1 MQPPTHDYTKFLRE
15 LNDLMRRKPV
25 DATSIKITKKKNIYN
40 YGDRADNIYFVES
53 GQIKLVV
60 FSPTGKECLL
70 DIHGSGSIF
79 GELCISGISTRME
92 TATAIKD
99 TALKQILCRRFLMLL
114 SNHFLIEDFMKYLT
128 ARILEQQQ
136 IISNL
141 VLLDKE
147 HVLAETL
154 LRLGRKLG
162 KGIDYKLIESRITHE
177 ELSAM
182 VGTTRPRITDF
193 MIKFRRLGL
202 INKSPDNFLI
212 IKEKK
217 LVDYLTHLDALS

>member
-1 MQPPTHDYTKFLRE
+1 MQPLTPDCTKFLRE
-15 LNDLMRRKPV
+15 LNDLMRLKPV
-25 DATSIKITKKKNIYN
+25 EVTSIKIVKKKYIYN
-40 YGDRADNIYFVES
+40 YGDRAENIYFVES
-53 GQIKLVV
+53 GQIKLAL
-60 FSPTGKECLL
+60 FSPTGRECLL
-70 DIHGSGSIF
+70 DIHSTGNIF
-79 GELCISGISTRME
+79 GELCISGIRSRME
-92 TATAIKD
+92 TAIAITD
-99 TALKQILCRRFLMLL
+99 TALKQIPCRRFLTLL
-114 SNHFLIEDFMKYLT
+114 SNNFMIEDFMMYLT

-147 HVLAETL
+147 HILAETL

-162 KGIDYKLIESRITHE
+162 KGIDYKLIESRISHE

-202 INKSPDNFLI
+202 INKSSDNFLI

-217 LVDYLTHLDALS
+217 LVDYLTHLDALL